1 LLKPAPIEDVVKVNS
16 NLIVVPVSVS
26 DSKGQAVHGLKAE
39 DFRLEEEGR
48 PQQIAQIG
56 DAEQIPLE
64 LAVLLDVSGSV
75 KGRFGFEKEAATRFI
90 RSTLKPTDRAVL
102 FAIDST
108 PRLVRARADAD
119 KIAASLQSVEATD
132 SPTAFYDTVVA
143 AAEYLRKNTSPQHR
157 RVILVISDGEDTFSD
172 NVHGINATAQSLLRA
187 DAIFYSINPEG
198 QSIDLD
204 AIARRGQN
212 EMQTLATS
220 TGGSAFIPSAPQKLD
235 DIFLQIAAELRSQYL
250 LGYYA
255 KTDMP
260 KGAFL
265 RIAVEVPNQPGLRI
279 RARQGYYV
287 TQN

>member
-1 LLKPAPIEDVVKVNS
+1 LEDVLKISS

-26 DSKGQAVHGLKAE
+26 DGKGQPVQGLKAE

-48 PQQIAQIG
+48 PQQIAQIE

-64 LAVLLDVSGSV
+64 LAILLDVSGSV
-75 KGRFGFEKEAATRFI
+75 KGRFSFEKEAASRFI
-90 RSTLKPTDRAVL
+90 KSTLKPTDNAVL
-102 FAIDST
+102 YAIDST
-108 PRLVRARADAD
+108 PRLVRDRGDANQ
-119 KIAASLQSVEATD
+119 IAASLQSVEATD
-132 SPTAFYDTVVA
+132 SPTAFYDSVVA
-143 AAEYLRKNTSPQHR
+143 AAEYLSRNTSPQHR

-172 NVHGINATAQSLLRA
+172 NVHSANNTAQALLRS

-198 QSIDLD
+198 QSIELN

-212 EMQTLATS
+212 DMQTLATS
-220 TGGSAFIPSAPQKLD
+220 TGGSAFIPSAPEKLD
-235 DIFLQIAAELRSQYL
+235 DIFRQIAAELRSQYL
-250 LGYYA
+250 LGYYGQA
-255 KTDMP
+255 DMP

-265 RIAVEVPNQPGLRI
+265 RIAVKVPNQPGLRI